1 MCWLLRVVQLPG
13 CVWAGPGL
21 PGPSFCVTGFR
32 NRPRRVPGLSTT
44 QHLCSA
50 FLRAKC
56 FAMPFYCLSLTDG
69 KEENHYSGFDVKG
82 ETEIG
87 KSSAPHKQVQINA
100 DTLRTPIILVCV
112 RLQFSSAI
120 TEESYTL
127 TLVKYS
133 VALESHGGSPTSKR
147 GGRGSPRFIKL
158 GPLCLTDPR
167 RDSTESSLGKSL
179 GSLGAKM
186 ETHRG
191 RAW

>member
-21 PGPSFCVTGFR
+21 PVPSFCVTGFR

-44 QHLCSA
+44 QRLCSA
-50 FLRAKC
+50 FLHAKC
-56 FAMPFYCLSLTDG
+56 FAIPFYCLSLTDV

-87 KSSAPHKQVQINA
+87 KSSAPHKQVQIKA
-100 DTLRTPIILVCV
+100 DTLWTPVILVCV

-133 VALESHGGSPTSKR
+133 VALESHGGSPTSKD
-147 GGRGSPRFIKL
+147 GVLPD
-158 GPLCLTDPR
+158 PLDVAP
-167 RDSTESSLGKSL
+167 SV
-179 GSLGAKM
+179 
-186 ETHRG
+186 
-191 RAW
+191 